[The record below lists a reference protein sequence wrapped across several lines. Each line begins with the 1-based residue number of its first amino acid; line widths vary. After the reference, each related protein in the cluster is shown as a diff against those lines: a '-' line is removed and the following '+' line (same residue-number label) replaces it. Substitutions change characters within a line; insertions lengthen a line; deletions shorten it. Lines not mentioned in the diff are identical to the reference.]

1 MLNNQVYVNSSDN
14 RSIAW
19 NADVWGGQSYLAP
32 DPGELAGRATF
43 NQDTG
48 KWVADPIPEVLPDP
62 EPAPPTVEEL
72 MAQLA
77 AIQAQLA
84 AMQQA

>member
-1 MLNNQVYVNSSDN
+1 MHNVYVSSADN

-19 NADVWGGQSYLAP
+19 NPEAWGGQSYLAP
-32 DPGELAGRATF
+32 DPGNLAGRATF
-43 NQDTG
+43 NQATG
-48 KWVADPIPEVLPDP
+48 QWVPDPIPVVEP
-62 EPAPPTVEEL
+62 EQPPAPPTVEEL

>member
-1 MLNNQVYVNSSDN
+1 MLNQVYVYSADN

-19 NADVWGGQSYLAP
+19 SPDAWSGQSYLAP

-43 NQDTG
+43 NQATG
-48 KWVADPIPEVLPDP
+48 KWVADPIPVVEP
-62 EPAPPTVEEL
+62 EQPSAPPTVEEL

-77 AIQAQLA
+77 TIQAQLA

>member
-1 MLNNQVYVNSSDN
+1 MLNQVYVCSADN

-19 NADVWGGQSYLAP
+19 NPEAWGGQSYLAP
-32 DPGELAGRATF
+32 DPGVLAGRATF
-43 NQDTG
+43 NQENG
-48 KWVADPIPEVLPDP
+48 QWVADPIPEVIP
-62 EPAPPTVEEL
+62 EPEPPAPPTVEEL
-72 MAQLA
+72 MAQLS

>member
-1 MLNNQVYVNSSDN
+1 MLNVYVNSADN

-19 NADVWGGQSYLAP
+19 DQDAWGGQSYLAP
-32 DPGELAGRATF
+32 DPGALAGRATF
-43 NQDTG
+43 NQATG
-48 KWVADPIPEVLPDP
+48 QWVADPIPEVLPAQP
-62 EPAPPTVEEL
+62 PAPPTVEEL